1 MNLSYWEL
9 KTWLNNVDYT
19 IVGSG
24 IVGLST
30 ALHLKKKAPNAKIV
44 ILEKGLFPQGASTKN
59 AGFACFGSLSE
70 ILQDLQSHTTE
81 EVVELVNQRQKGL
94 QLLRHTLGDEA
105 LSYQQWGGYELFL
118 EKDSSLYDNCLQR
131 MKEVNSLLK
140 PIFKDAVFSNVPN
153 SFDFK
158 VVQNNY
164 IRNQFEGQID
174 TGKMMQELIKKVQKQ
189 GVIILNNSTVET
201 YTEQF
206 NNVAIK
212 TNHFEFSSAKLIL
225 TTNGFAQQLINEDV
239 QPARAQALI
248 TKPIKNLNIKGTF
261 HLDCGYYYFRN
272 IDNRILLGGG
282 RNLDFDSENTTEFS
296 QTDRIQNALE
306 TLLKNTILSNREF
319 EIEHRW
325 SGIMG
330 VGSQKKPIVKQL
342 SNHVY
347 CGVRMGGM
355 GIAIGSTIGR
365 EVADFF

>member
-158 VVQNNY
+158 GVQNNY

>member
-30 ALHLKKKAPNAKIV
+30 ALHLKKKEPNAKIV

-94 QLLRHTLGDEA
+94 QLLRHTLGDEV
-105 LSYQQWGGYELFL
+105 LSYQQLGGYELFL
-118 EKDSSLYDNCLQR
+118 EKDSSLYDNCLQK

-158 VVQNNY
+158 GVQNNY

>member
-30 ALHLKKKAPNAKIV
+30 ALHLKKKEPNAKIV

-94 QLLRHTLGDEA
+94 QLLRHTLGDEV
-105 LSYQQWGGYELFL
+105 LSYQQLGGYELFL

-140 PIFKDAVFSNVPN
+140 PIFKDAVFSNVAN

-158 VVQNNY
+158 GVQNNY

>member
-1 MNLSYWEL
+1 M
-9 KTWLNNVDYT
+9 
-19 IVGSG
+19 
-24 IVGLST
+24 
-30 ALHLKKKAPNAKIV
+30 
-44 ILEKGLFPQGASTKN
+44 
-59 AGFACFGSLSE
+59 
-70 ILQDLQSHTTE
+70 
-81 EVVELVNQRQKGL
+81 
-94 QLLRHTLGDEA
+94 RHTLGDEA
-105 LSYQQWGGYELFL
+105 LSYQQLGGYELFL
-118 EKDSSLYDNCLQR
+118 EKDSSLYDTCLQK

-158 VVQNNY
+158 GVQNNY

-174 TGKMMQELIKKVQKQ
+174 TGKMMQELIKKVQKE

>member
-44 ILEKGLFPQGASTKN
+44 ILEKGQFPQGASTKN

-105 LSYQQWGGYELFL
+105 LSYQQLGGYELFL

-140 PIFKDAVFSNVPN
+140 PIFKDAVFSNVTN

-158 VVQNNY
+158 GVQNNY
-164 IRNQFEGQID
+164 IRNEFEGQID
-174 TGKMMQELIKKVQKQ
+174 TGKMMQELIKKVQKE

-212 TNHFEFSSAKLIL
+212 TNHFEFSCAKLIL

-272 IDNRILLGGG
+272 IDSRILLGGG
-282 RNLDFDSENTTEFS
+282 RNLDFNSENTTEFS

>member
-105 LSYQQWGGYELFL
+105 LSYQQLGGYELFL
-118 EKDSSLYDNCLQR
+118 EKDSSLYDNCLQK

-158 VVQNNY
+158 GVQNNY

>member
-44 ILEKGLFPQGASTKN
+44 ILEKGQFPQGASTKN

-105 LSYQQWGGYELFL
+105 LSYQQLGGYELFL
-118 EKDSSLYDNCLQR
+118 EKDSSLYDTCLQK

-140 PIFKDAVFSNVPN
+140 PIFKDAVFSNVTN

-158 VVQNNY
+158 GVQNNY
-164 IRNQFEGQID
+164 IRNEFEGQID
-174 TGKMMQELIKKVQKQ
+174 TGKMMQELIKKVQKE

-212 TNHFEFSSAKLIL
+212 TNHFEFSCAKLIL

-272 IDNRILLGGG
+272 IDSRILLGGG
-282 RNLDFDSENTTEFS
+282 RNLDFNSENTTEFS

-355 GIAIGSTIGR
+355 GIAIIDS
-365 EVADFF
+365 FHNFHSSC

>member
-44 ILEKGLFPQGASTKN
+44 ILEKGQFPQGASTKN

-105 LSYQQWGGYELFL
+105 LSYQQLGGYELFL
-118 EKDSSLYDNCLQR
+118 EKDSSLYDNCLQK

-140 PIFKDAVFSNVPN
+140 PIFKDAVFSNVTN

-158 VVQNNY
+158 GVQNNY
-164 IRNQFEGQID
+164 IRNEFEGQID
-174 TGKMMQELIKKVQKQ
+174 TGKMMQELIKKVQKE

-212 TNHFEFSSAKLIL
+212 TNHFEFSCAKLIL

-272 IDNRILLGGG
+272 IDSRILLGGG
-282 RNLDFDSENTTEFS
+282 RNLDFNSENTTEFS

>member
-105 LSYQQWGGYELFL
+105 LSYQQLGGYELFL
-118 EKDSSLYDNCLQR
+118 EKDSSLYDNCLQK

-158 VVQNNY
+158 GVQNNY

-212 TNHFEFSSAKLIL
+212 TNHFEFSSSKLIL

-248 TKPIKNLNIKGTF
+248 TKSIKNLNIKGTF

>member
-105 LSYQQWGGYELFL
+105 LSYQQLGGYELFL
-118 EKDSSLYDNCLQR
+118 EKDSSLYDNCLQK

-158 VVQNNY
+158 GVQNNY

-212 TNHFEFSSAKLIL
+212 TNHFEFSCAKLIL